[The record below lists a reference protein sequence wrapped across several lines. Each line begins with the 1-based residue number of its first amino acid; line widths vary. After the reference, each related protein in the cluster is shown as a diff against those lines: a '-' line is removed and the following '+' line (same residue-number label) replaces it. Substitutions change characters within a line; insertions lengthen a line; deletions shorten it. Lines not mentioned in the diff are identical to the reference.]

1 MVTCDGACTPYF
13 RFNPDLSK
21 AIKSGETDFD
31 KLLTMMLDTK
41 STPRI
46 GEQIQELIKK
56 LHKNV
61 ETRAEY
67 LQRFGESN

>member
-13 RFNPDLSK
+13 RFNADLSK
-21 AIKSGETDFD
+21 AVKSSETDFD

-46 GEQIQELIKK
+46 GEQIQVLIKK

-67 LQRFGESN
+67 LQSFGESN